1 MDIKILSRNVVLT
14 GAQSETLERRVQF
27 ALGRFATE
35 VRTVQLTLTDVNG
48 PKGGSDVLCRVKV
61 ALKGTGDVNVSGTDV
76 SVEVVVASVVDRAA
90 RSLSRMLDRQRDH
103 QGTSMS
109 GQLDR

>member
-14 GAQSETLERRVQF
+14 DAQSETIERRVQF
-27 ALGRFATE
+27 ALGRFASE

-61 ALKGTGDVNVSGTDV
+61 VLKGSGDVNVSGTDV

-90 RSLSRMLDRQRDH
+90 RTLSRMLDRLRDH

-109 GQLDR
+109 GMSDR

>member
-14 GAQSETLERRVQF
+14 DAQSETLERRVQF
-27 ALGRFATE
+27 ALGRFASE

-61 ALKGTGDVNVSGTDV
+61 VLKGSGDVNVSGTDV

-90 RSLSRMLDRQRDH
+90 RTLSRMLDRLRDH

-109 GQLDR
+109 GMSDR

>member
-1 MDIKILSRNVVLT
+1 MDIKILSRNVELT
-14 GAQSETLERRVQF
+14 DAQSGTLERRVQF
-27 ALGRFATE
+27 ALGRFASE

-61 ALKGTGDVNVSGTDV
+61 VLKGSGDVNVSGTDV

-90 RSLSRMLDRQRDH
+90 RTLSRMLDRLRDH

-109 GQLDR
+109 GMSDR

>member
-14 GAQSETLERRVQF
+14 DAESETLERRVQF

-48 PKGGSDVLCRVKV
+48 PKGGSDVLCRAKV
-61 ALKGTGDVNVSGTDV
+61 ILKGSGDVNVSGTDV
-76 SVEVVVASVVDRAA
+76 SAEVVVASVVDRAA

-103 QGTSMS
+103 QGISMS
-109 GQLDR
+109 GMLDR